1 MIVALC
7 LLRTQGH
14 SDSDTWVLLIYP
26 DYLYSTSVSIT
37 GSLSA
42 EHEVALNSEGLQSE
56 HGQTFT
62 VKSNDAYATTTMAD
76 SRTGTTVEEQLRMSS
91 NDAYSTVVQ
100 YNEDNEYDYVYMF
113 NRINI
118 TL

>member
-1 MIVALC
+1 MLTTYFP
-7 LLRTQGH
+7 LTRNNF
-14 SDSDTWVLLIYP
+14 
-26 DYLYSTSVSIT
+26 LYSTSVSIT

-42 EHEVALNSEGLQSE
+42 EHEVALNYEGLQSE